1 MVAAANLLSCNGHP
15 IPPSPHFWVTDQAG
29 FISPGIGLRLNRE
42 LQEYEERTRHQVLVY
57 ISERDLAQT
66 PIEDYCAMAFNAWG
80 IGRSGKDD
88 GLVWFIFPKGDKLRM
103 RIQVGYGLEAALTDR
118 EAVAVLRSI
127 GPSLESHNLALH
139 DVGVENGVHQILREI
154 EQH

>member
-1 MVAAANLLSCNGHP
+1 MVAAANLLACDGHP

-42 LQEYEERTRHQVLVY
+42 LQEYQEKSGHHVLVY
-57 ISERDLAQT
+57 ISERDLGKT
-66 PIEDYCAMAFNAWG
+66 PIEDYCLVAFNAWG
-80 IGRSGKDD
+80 VGRNGKDD
-88 GLVWFIFPKGDKLRM
+88 GIVFFVFPNGDKLRM

-118 EAVAVLRSI
+118 EAVSILRSI
-127 GPSLESHNLALH
+127 GPAMESKNLALH
-139 DVGVENGVHQILREI
+139 DVGVENGVHQMLREI